1 MNIMI
6 IFVCFMMS
14 KVNMFCRRELNI
26 FFVLVI
32 NLLKMLINKYIIYNI
47 NFMLYIDVF
56 VVYVVFMVEFIYII
70 YQFFIVFVNFLY
82 YNNRVVF
89 YNIVDVLYVLDKF
102 VFGLFMVLFV
112 IFWRFKILFL
122 GVIGKV
128 YNFGFCMIRYD

>member
-14 KVNMFCRRELNI
+14 KVNMFYRRKKLNI

-70 YQFFIVFVNFLY
+70 YQFFIVFLII
-82 YNNRVVF
+82 F
-89 YNIVDVLYVLDKF
+89 YIIIIE
-102 VFGLFMVLFV
+102 LFFIIQWM
-112 IFWRFKILFL
+112 
-122 GVIGKV
+122 
-128 YNFGFCMIRYD
+128 FCMFQISLCLVYLWCYLLFFGGLRFCFWVLQEKFIILGFV

>member
-1 MNIMI
+1 
-6 IFVCFMMS
+6 
-14 KVNMFCRRELNI
+14 
-26 FFVLVI
+26 
-32 NLLKMLINKYIIYNI
+32 
-47 NFMLYIDVF
+47 MLYIDV